1 VAFVAY
7 EAEHVRG
14 VPIVDKDPK
23 RYVEDNS

>member
-7 EAEHVRG
+7 QAEHISG